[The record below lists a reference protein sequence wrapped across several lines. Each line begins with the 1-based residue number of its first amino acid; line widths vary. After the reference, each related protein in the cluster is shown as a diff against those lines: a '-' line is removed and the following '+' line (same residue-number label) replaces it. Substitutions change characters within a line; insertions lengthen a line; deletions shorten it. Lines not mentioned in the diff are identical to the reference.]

1 MCPRVH
7 CCITEFGQQRRFCQP
22 ERSIPERGSVV
33 SAMPLFHTAGCGI
46 LVLGAAQRRMSIGL
60 IQYFD
65 PTAVLD
71 AAEGFHADVVS
82 GVPTMLIA
90 MINDATFADRDFSAC
105 SGGRIRWIVGTA
117 PNWSAR

>member
-1 MCPRVH
+1 
-7 CCITEFGQQRRFCQP
+7 
-22 ERSIPERGSVV
+22 
-33 SAMPLFHTAGCGI
+33 
-46 LVLGAAQRRMSIGL
+46 MSIGL

-105 SGGRIRWIVGTA
+105 SVVVSGGSSVPPELVQARWSRHSVRD
-117 PNWSAR
+117 SASSTDKPKPVP